1 MSESRHNTN
10 LIVTVLSA
18 CVALMC
24 GMPAYGPLPKAEDLG
39 NTTSLSEF
47 PDGVETPFNFGEEA
61 QSGTET
67 AARADSDAKRSTD
80 RFQDLS
86 AAIAELYSAQT
97 VVLPQP
103 TFEPIGENTNSLAR
117 NYQFL
122 SITNLP
128 RAGIV

>member
-24 GMPAYGPLPKAEDLG
+24 GMPAYGPLPKAEDFG
-39 NTTSLSEF
+39 NATSLSEF
-47 PDGVETPFNFGEEA
+47 PDGVESSFHFGEET
-61 QSGTET
+61 QTGTEKIS
-67 AARADSDAKRSTD
+67 RVDSSSNRSAD

-97 VVLPQP
+97 PALPRP
-103 TFEPIGENTNSLAR
+103 AFEPIREQTDSLASDH
-117 NYQFL
+117 QFL

-128 RAGIV
+128 RAGII